1 MGDIQLVKVDVPQP
15 ACLAGEILP
24 GHSVHDDEHR
34 AILVG
39 GSDIAEVRVIG
50 DGIFVLGGQER
61 AVVLTK
67 GEGLHPSVF
76 QNVAAE
82 GVRNGGSLHAAFPAG
97 GIGRQ
102 NVIHIVNAAEG
113 QCHGELPVQ
122 DQFAVLQVQLRG
134 GVVRVGPGVAAA
146 GAAVRADVVVVDV
159 LIFHGRVA
167 HWAVGPVMIDPGGG
181 LRIRGT
187 AIQPEP
193 LHFFMANG
201 KAAGQGIVA
210 VQDQLRI
217 GVDGGENGVKHAFG
231 VTVPGELVPVQ
242 VGDDKFRGVE
252 ILEAVGSV
260 PLVAFQQQ
268 HVCVDLPPQGGVGQD
283 QCGDALYLI
292 GALGVVNDVLA
303 LGTQD
308 GGDHLHGGGL
318 AVGAGDG
325 DDVGRQ
331 LYPSQNVRADLQGEL
346 AGHRA
351 ALAHQLAYKSAQLA
365 DHDC

>member
-1 MGDIQLVKVDVPQP
+1 M
-15 ACLAGEILP
+15 
-24 GHSVHDDEHR
+24 
-34 AILVG
+34 
-39 GSDIAEVRVIG
+39 
-50 DGIFVLGGQER
+50 
-61 AVVLTK
+61 VLTK

-113 QCHGELPVQ
+113 QCHGELAVQ

-134 GVVRVGPGVAAA
+134 GVVRGGPGVAAA

-193 LHFFMANG
+193 LHFFMADD

-210 VQDQLRI
+210 VQNQLRI

-268 HVCVDLPPQGGVGQD
+268 HVRVDLPPQGGVGQD
-283 QCGDALYLI
+283 QCGDALHLV
-292 GALGVVNDVLA
+292 GALGVVDHILA

-331 LYPSQNVRADLQGEL
+331 LHPSQNVGADLQGEL

-351 ALAHQLAYKSAQLA
+351 ALADELAHETAQLA

>member
-50 DGIFVLGGQER
+50 DGILVLAGQQD

-122 DQFAVLQVQLRG
+122 GQSAVMQVQIRG
-134 GVVRVGPGVAAA
+134 GVVRVGPGVAAL
-146 GAAVRADVVVVDV
+146 GAAVSANVVIVDVVV
-159 LIFHGRVA
+159 FHGRVA
-167 HWAVGPVMIDPGGG
+167 HRAVSAVVVHAGGG
-181 LRIRGT
+181 LRVRG
-187 AIQPEP
+187 AMVQAKP
-193 LHFFMANG
+193 LHLFMADD

-217 GVDGGENGVKHAFG
+217 GVDGGENGVKHAFR
-231 VTVPGELVPVQ
+231 VAVPGQLVPVQ

-268 HVCVDLPPQGGVGQD
+268 YVGVDFAAKGGVGQD
-283 QCGDALYLI
+283 QCGDALHLV
-292 GALGVVNDVLA
+292 GALGVVDHILA

-331 LYPSQNVRADLQGEL
+331 LHPLQNVGADLQGEL

>member
-1 MGDIQLVKVDVPQP
+1 M
-15 ACLAGEILP
+15 
-24 GHSVHDDEHR
+24 
-34 AILVG
+34 
-39 GSDIAEVRVIG
+39 
-50 DGIFVLGGQER
+50 
-61 AVVLTK
+61 VLTK

-76 QNVAAE
+76 QNVTAE

-146 GAAVRADVVVVDV
+146 GTAVRADVVVVDV

-187 AIQPEP
+187 AVQPEP
-193 LHFFMANG
+193 LHFFMTDG

-217 GVDGGENGVKHAFG
+217 GVDGGENGVKHAFRMA
-231 VTVPGELVPVQ
+231 VPGQLVPVQ
-242 VGDDKFRGVE
+242 VGDDELRGVE
-252 ILEAVGSV
+252 VLEAVGGI

-268 HVCVDLPPQGGVGQD
+268 HVGVDFAAKGGVGQN
-283 QCGDALYLI
+283 QGGNALHLV
-292 GALGVVNDVLA
+292 GALGVVDHVFA

-331 LYPSQNVRADLQGEL
+331 LHPLQNVGADLQGKL
-346 AGHRA
+346 AGHGA
-351 ALAHQLAYKSAQLA
+351 ALADELAHEAAQLA

>member
-1 MGDIQLVKVDVPQP
+1 M
-15 ACLAGEILP
+15 LAGQQ
-24 GHSVHDDEHR
+24 D
-34 AILVG
+34 
-39 GSDIAEVRVIG
+39 
-50 DGIFVLGGQER
+50 

-76 QNVAAE
+76 QNVTAE

-146 GAAVRADVVVVDV
+146 GTAVRADVVVVDV

-187 AIQPEP
+187 AVQPEP
-193 LHFFMANG
+193 LHFFMTDG

-210 VQDQLRI
+210 VQNQLRI
-217 GVDGGENGVKHAFG
+217 GVDGGENGVKHAFRMA
-231 VTVPGELVPVQ
+231 VPGQLVPVQ
-242 VGDDKFRGVE
+242 VGDDELRGVE
-252 ILEAVGSV
+252 VLEAVGGI

-268 HVCVDLPPQGGVGQD
+268 HVGVDFAAKGGVGQN
-283 QCGDALYLI
+283 QGGNALHLV
-292 GALGVVNDVLA
+292 GALGVVDHVFA

-331 LYPSQNVRADLQGEL
+331 LHPLQNVGADLQGKL
-346 AGHRA
+346 AGHGA
-351 ALAHQLAYKSAQLA
+351 ALADELAHEAAQLA